1 LNIVAWPP
9 DSPGGITVQPKHG
22 DQTGQWHDGDQPP
35 MEEIFLPTATSES
48 MTIKLSSK

>member
-1 LNIVAWPP
+1 MSLHGLLILPVV
-9 DSPGGITVQPKHG
+9 SPYNQSMAIRPVSGTMAIS
-22 DQTGQWHDGDQPP
+22 PP